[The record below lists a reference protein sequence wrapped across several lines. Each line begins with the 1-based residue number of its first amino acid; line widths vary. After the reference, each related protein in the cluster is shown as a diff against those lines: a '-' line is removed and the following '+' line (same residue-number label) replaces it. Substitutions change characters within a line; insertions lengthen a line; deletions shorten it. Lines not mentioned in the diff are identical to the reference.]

1 MDFNIRGDN
10 LQVLEVT
17 LDSGESMY
25 TESGGMSW
33 MSENIKMK
41 TDSHGGLMKG
51 IGRMFSGESLF
62 MTTYSAQAGGEEIAF
77 APEFPGK
84 IIHRDLGSDENIIA
98 QRDAFMCAISSVDL
112 SIHLRKKLGAGLFG
126 GEGFIMQQLTGP
138 GDVFFEL
145 SGDIVERE
153 LESGE
158 TMKID
163 PGHTGLYESSVD
175 MDISRVKG
183 VKNMFFGGEGL
194 LLATLTGPGKIWLQS
209 MPLMNLAARLN
220 PYISTGS
227 D

>member
-10 LQVLEVT
+10 LQVFEVT

-98 QRDAFMCAISSVDL
+98 QRDAFMCATSSVDL

-163 PGHTGLYESSVD
+163 PGHIGLYESSVD

-194 LLATLTGPGKIWLQS
+194 FLATLTGPGNIWLQS